1 MVPVLRQATQ
11 SPVRIQTSSGVGTPI
26 MAVTVQQSQGHTSA
40 VVTTQ
45 QQLQQLQLQLQQ
57 QAVQQAA
64 QHAAQQAAHSSS
76 ASSNQSST
84 GPDMVIKQY

>member
-1 MVPVLRQATQ
+1 MLRTTTQ

-26 MAVTVQQSQGHTSA
+26 MAVTVQQSQGQATSA

-57 QAVQQAA
+57 QA
-64 QHAAQQAAHSSS
+64 AQQSGQPSSS
-76 ASSNQSST
+76 S
-84 GPDMVIKQY
+84 DMVRKHSLLNEFTQIIQ